1 MLERIEFLDK
11 IGQGGMAE
19 VFRAYLKGDYGF
31 KKELVVKKI
40 LNEHYNNQRFLK
52 MFVDEASVTSKLNH
66 SNIVQVYDFFEER
79 GNLYILMEYIK
90 GSDLRIFMNEQIMKQ
105 TYIPIEHVLYILNE
119 LLNGMSY
126 FHNRRDEKGAPL
138 KIIHRDFTPKNILL
152 SIHGDVKI
160 GDFGIAQFEDKL
172 EVTTFGEIKG
182 KPSYLSPEQLKLLP
196 ELDGRVDLFALGVI
210 FYELL
215 TNQHPFRDKSQ
226 VQTQQNILHG
236 NFTPVEKIR
245 SVPKDIL
252 KILYKL
258 LENSRERRYQNSY
271 EAQKDILA
279 LKHII
284 STQISFSRYLVETVR
299 PDDVDFIENIASV
312 VEKHSDYR
320 FFKPKMTN
328 SIIKYSIIAFIVID
342 IFVIIFSLL
351 NSSTKKTTNIMA
363 NKHQK
368 FDTTNS
374 DNKPIEIRPKAVEV
388 VDDVIENENLFD
400 FDESEKIEKKTHSQK
415 GALIN
420 SEKEENSKQIKE
432 NKIDSNSTESDKN
445 REKST
450 ITKVDKNRENIIKS
464 TKVEKISGFGT
475 IDIHVIPYASIYIDG
490 KLIDEVSIKNY
501 KIEAGKYTLKIVNEA
516 FGYSKTQMI
525 QVTPDKKSVFRFQI
539 E

>member
-1 MLERIEFLDK
+1 MLDRLEFLDK

-19 VFRAYLKGDYGF
+19 VYRAFLKGDYGF

-40 LNEHYNNQRFLK
+40 LNEHFNNQRFLK

-66 SNIVQVYDFFEER
+66 SNIVQVYDFFEEK

-90 GSDLRIFMNEQIMKQ
+90 GSDLRIFMNEHIIKQ

-119 LLNGMSY
+119 LLNGMNY
-126 FHNRRDEKGAPL
+126 YHNRRDEKGNPL

-215 TNQHPFRDKSQ
+215 ANQHPFRDKSQ
-226 VQTQQNILHG
+226 VQTQQNILQG
-236 NFTPVEKIR
+236 KFNPIENFR

-258 LENSRERRYQNSY
+258 LENNRERRYQTSY
-271 EAQKDILA
+271 EVQRDILA
-279 LKHII
+279 LKHSI
-284 STQISFSRYLVETVR
+284 STQISFSRYLVQTVR

-320 FFKPKMTN
+320 FFKPKITN
-328 SIIKYSIIAFIVID
+328 NIIKYSIIAFIVID
-342 IFVIIFSLL
+342 LFVITFSLFNTSPSKN
-351 NSSTKKTTNIMA
+351 NSNPIFNTQLRQNQLI
-363 NKHQK
+363 N
-368 FDTTNS
+368 
-374 DNKPIEIRPKAVEV
+374 DNKPIEIRPKVIDDTENIGEDEFEFSKNSDMVEKK
-388 VDDVIENENLFD
+388 IENIDKIQTTKNENIKEKKNDINKIDLD
-400 FDESEKIEKKTHSQK
+400 KNRDKTTPKKIEKVKDSLKTTK
-415 GALIN
+415 TD
-420 SEKEENSKQIKE
+420 
-432 NKIDSNSTESDKN
+432 KID
-445 REKST
+445 
-450 ITKVDKNRENIIKS
+450 
-464 TKVEKISGFGT
+464 GFGT
-475 IDIHVIPYASIYIDG
+475 VDIHVIPYASIYIDG
-490 KLIDEVSIKNY
+490 KLVDEVSIKNY
-501 KIEAGKYTLKIVNEA
+501 KLEAGKHILKITNDA
-516 FGYSKTQMI
+516 FGFSKTQNI
-525 QVTPDKKSVFRFQI
+525 EILPDKKSVFRFQI